1 MGRKYVFHDSK
12 KLYFVSFA
20 TVSWIDVFVRQIYFQ
35 IVIESIKYC
44 IGNKWLEVYAWC
56 IMPSQ
61 VHLII
66 SSEKAELS
74 DIMRDLKRHT
84 SKKLLS
90 SIQLNIQES
99 RKEWMLWIACPAST
113 DLQVQVKKI
122 LTMIIIDSGS
132 KIIIQ

>member
-1 MGRKYVFHDSK
+1 MIRLLQLFKGR
-12 KLYFVSFA
+12 
-20 TVSWIDVFVRQIYFQ
+20 
-35 IVIESIKYC
+35 
-44 IGNKWLEVYAWC
+44 
-56 IMPSQ
+56 
-61 VHLII
+61 LII